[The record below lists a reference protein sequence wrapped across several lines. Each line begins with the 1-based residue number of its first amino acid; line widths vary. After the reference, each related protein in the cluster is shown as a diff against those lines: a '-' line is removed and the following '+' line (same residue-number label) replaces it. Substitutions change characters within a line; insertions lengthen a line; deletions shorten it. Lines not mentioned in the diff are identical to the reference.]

1 MSDKVRRW
9 WPFGGRRSRVDDA
22 SLVQSFR
29 PDASAIEEAP
39 IPISAYSALY
49 VVLALMASAILWSVI
64 GTVDRI
70 IVAQGKI
77 VTTVPSIVMQP
88 FTTSRIAKVH
98 VKAGDRVKKGDVLV
112 SFDPAFAQADEVSL
126 NQKVRGLAAETD
138 RINAELSQQTGFA
151 AGNDPERRQQAE
163 IFTQRASQFAA
174 EMDVRDSRQRQIDAQ
189 IDSDMKSIDGLNRQL
204 ELARKV
210 TGIRRELQSKQ
221 LGSMIQLMAAE
232 KDEGDFDLRLKS
244 TIADSEK
251 LHQQRAENSAER
263 QSFLDRWRGELNQR
277 LVAARQEQAQA
288 IEALTKAKKL
298 KDYTELVAP
307 VDAVVLELAER
318 SEGSVLREAETLITL
333 VPDDAQLNL
342 EADILSRDV
351 GFVQVGDAVRVKL
364 EAFPFQQFGTLD
376 GRLDVLSPDSVPVK
390 QGERTNVVFHA
401 EVHLKE
407 TAGSVAG
414 LGIRLR
420 PGLVA
425 TAEIKAGE
433 RSIASYVLD
442 PVVQTFDES
451 LREP

>member
-1 MSDKVRRW
+1 MSDLRPSK
-9 WPFGGRRSRVDDA
+9 GSRADDA
-22 SLVQSFR
+22 SLVQNFK
-29 PDASAIEEAP
+29 PDATAIEEAP
-39 IPISAYSALY
+39 IPLSAYSALY
-49 VVLALMASAILWSVI
+49 VVLALMAIAIAWSVI

-70 IVAQGKI
+70 VVAQGKI
-77 VTTVPSIVMQP
+77 VTTAPVIVMQP
-88 FTTSRIAKVH
+88 FTTSRIAKLH

-112 SFDPAFAQADEVSL
+112 SFDPSFAQADEASL
-126 NQKVRGLAAETD
+126 NQKVRALAAEVD
-138 RINAELSQQTGFA
+138 RINAELSGQKTFA
-151 AGNDPERRQQAE
+151 AGSDAERRAQAQ
-163 IFTQRASQFAA
+163 IFDQRASQFAA
-174 EMDVRDSRQRQIDAQ
+174 EMEVRDSRQRQIDAQ
-189 IDSDMKSIDGLNRQL
+189 IDSDKKSIEGLTHQL
-204 ELARKV
+204 DLAKRV

-221 LGSMIQLMAAE
+221 LGSVVQLVAAE
-232 KDEGDFDLRLKS
+232 KDEADIDLRLKATVS
-244 TIADSEK
+244 DGEK
-251 LHQQRAENSAER
+251 LQQQRAENIAER
-263 QSFLDRWRGELNQR
+263 QSFLERWNGDLNQR

-288 IEALTKAKKL
+288 VEALTKAKRL
-298 KDYTELVAP
+298 KDFTELTAP
-307 VDAVVLELAER
+307 VDAVVLELADR
-318 SEGSVLREAETLITL
+318 SEGSVLREAETLVTL

-342 EADILSRDV
+342 EADVLSRDV
-351 GFVQVGDAVRVKL
+351 GFVQVGDPVRVKL

-420 PGLVA
+420 PGLIA

-433 RSIASYVLD
+433 RSIASYILD

>member
-1 MSDKVRRW
+1 MSELRPSK
-9 WPFGGRRSRVDDA
+9 GSRADDA
-22 SLVQSFR
+22 SLVQNFK
-29 PDASAIEEAP
+29 PDATAIEEAP

-49 VVLALMASAILWSVI
+49 VVLALMITAIAWSVI

-70 IVAQGKI
+70 VVAQGKI
-77 VTTVPSIVMQP
+77 VTTAPVIVMQP
-88 FTTSRIAKVH
+88 FTTSRIAKLH

-112 SFDPAFAQADEVSL
+112 SFDPSFAQADEASL
-126 NQKVRGLAAETD
+126 NQKVRALAAETD
-138 RINAELSQQTGFA
+138 RINAELSGQTSFSP
-151 AGNDPERRQQAE
+151 GNDAERRAQAQ
-163 IFTQRASQFAA
+163 IFDQRASQFAA
-174 EMDVRDSRQRQIDAQ
+174 EMEVRDSRQRQLEAQ
-189 IDSDMKSIDGLNRQL
+189 IDSDMKSIEGLTRQL
-204 ELARKV
+204 ELAKRV

-221 LGSMIQLMAAE
+221 LGSMVQLMSAE
-232 KDEGDFDLRLKS
+232 KDEGDIDLRLKA
-244 TIADSEK
+244 TISDAEK
-251 LHQQRAENSAER
+251 LQQQRGENIAER

-277 LVAARQEQAQA
+277 IVAARQEQAQA
-288 IEALTKAKKL
+288 IESLTKAKRL
-298 KDYTELVAP
+298 KDFTEMTSP
-307 VDAVVLELAER
+307 VDAVVLELADR
-318 SEGSVLREAETLITL
+318 SEGSVLREAETLVTL

-342 EADILSRDV
+342 EADVLSRDV
-351 GFVQVGDAVRVKL
+351 GFVKIGDPVRVKL

-376 GRLDVLSPDSVPVK
+376 GRLDVLSPDSIPVK

-420 PGLVA
+420 PGLIA

-433 RSIASYVLD
+433 RSIASYILD